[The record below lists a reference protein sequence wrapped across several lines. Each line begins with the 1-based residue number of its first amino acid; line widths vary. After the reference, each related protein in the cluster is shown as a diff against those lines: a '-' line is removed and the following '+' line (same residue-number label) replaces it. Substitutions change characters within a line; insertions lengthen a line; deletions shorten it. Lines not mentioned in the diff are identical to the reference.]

1 MHSHHPETIPETQQL
16 PCLDPAW
23 TGLRY
28 QFAGLG
34 PPRWLWW
41 RIRVQL
47 WFIELHQRTA
57 QSAWINRLTTA
68 TALCILAV
76 VWLSA
81 SSTWMQ
87 QGQPIQAALSP
98 THPLAWSTRSVAA
111 QTSHS
116 LATGTSSALGAESLA
131 LLGLPFLGTMQ
142 AHEDLSATRKAQWLT
157 SHSGQLLALRL
168 SD

>member
-1 MHSHHPETIPETQQL
+1 
-16 PCLDPAW
+16 
-23 TGLRY
+23 
-28 QFAGLG
+28 
-34 PPRWLWW
+34 
-41 RIRVQL
+41 
-47 WFIELHQRTA
+47 
-57 QSAWINRLTTA
+57 
-68 TALCILAV
+68 
-76 VWLSA
+76 
-81 SSTWMQ
+81 MQ

-98 THPLAWSTRSVAA
+98 THPLAWSTRSAAA

-157 SHSGQLLALRL
+157 SHSGQVLALRL